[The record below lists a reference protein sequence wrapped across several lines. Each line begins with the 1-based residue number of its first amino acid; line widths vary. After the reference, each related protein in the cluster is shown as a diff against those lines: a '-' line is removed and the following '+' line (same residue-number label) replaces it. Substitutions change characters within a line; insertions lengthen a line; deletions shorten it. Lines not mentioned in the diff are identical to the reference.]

1 SVYKRSFLLFFRNR
15 CQTSFEIVYNRK
27 NLFDHFSGSY
37 LIHRSFFLLCTFPVI
52 IKLRHLSFYHIGK
65 FFYFF
70 IFFVFFLLEK
80 AFYLRLL
87 LFILFFSSVR
97 VFFLSFFFDF
107 FLSSFF
113 GCFFIILFYDF
124 FRLTLRNCFFVYG
137 IEFSLF
143 FCHEFLPP
151 FYVFFLNI
159 LSN

>member
-1 SVYKRSFLLFFRNR
+1 MNHRQARK
-15 CQTSFEIVYNRK
+15 TGWTIIV
-27 NLFDHFSGSY
+27 
-37 LIHRSFFLLCTFPVI
+37 C
-52 IKLRHLSFYHIGK
+52 
-65 FFYFF
+65 
-70 IFFVFFLLEK
+70 
-80 AFYLRLL
+80 
-87 LFILFFSSVR
+87 
-97 VFFLSFFFDF
+97 
-107 FLSSFF
+107 